1 MRNFCAKI
9 ANLATLEILQKLA
22 TLKSIQH
29 WQQDKCRWAICRR
42 RRHHCYWP
50 LFVYVCVGNSYLGK
64 D

>member
-1 MRNFCAKI
+1 MHARNLGSLKI
-9 ANLATLEILQKLA
+9 AILATLEISQKLA

-50 LFVYVCVGNSYLGK
+50 LFVYLCVWEILT
-64 D
+64 